1 MKIYFTNGKIIYPD
15 KIESGFVTVCG
26 QIIEQIGKGSPQVE
40 ETDIVYDLDGRYL
53 SPGFVEIHSHGA
65 GGSDFMDGTPEAVI
79 TAAKTHLKHGTT
91 TLFPT
96 TLAASR
102 EEILGSIDALRT
114 ARHLMSDGP
123 EMPGLHMEGPYLNVK
138 QKGAIDEKYIRNP
151 IKEEY
156 EEFIFYGEGVIARW
170 TLAPELHGAMDFI
183 HCLRSHEIVPSLGH
197 TDAEYSQILEA
208 YRHGAQHVTHLYSGM
223 SGMVRRGGFR
233 YPGLIES
240 AFCIEDMTVEVIA
253 DGCHLPPEILRM
265 VYQVKG
271 VDKVALTSDSMRC
284 AGQNVKESILGSLK
298 NGQKVLVEDG
308 VAKMPDRTAF
318 AGSVAT
324 DDRLV
329 RIMHEKAGV
338 PLYDCVRMMSLTPA
352 SIMGIDD
359 KTGSIMPGKQADLI
373 CFDDNIEISGVM
385 VHGNVVY
392 GSFDK
397 HTGDD
402 MK

>member
-156 EEFIFYGEGVIARW
+156 EEFIFME
-170 TLAPELHGAMDFI
+170 
-183 HCLRSHEIVPSLGH
+183 
-197 TDAEYSQILEA
+197 
-208 YRHGAQHVTHLYSGM
+208 
-223 SGMVRRGGFR
+223 
-233 YPGLIES
+233 
-240 AFCIEDMTVEVIA
+240 
-253 DGCHLPPEILRM
+253 
-265 VYQVKG
+265 
-271 VDKVALTSDSMRC
+271 KV
-284 AGQNVKESILGSLK
+284 
-298 NGQKVLVEDG
+298 
-308 VAKMPDRTAF
+308 
-318 AGSVAT
+318 
-324 DDRLV
+324 
-329 RIMHEKAGV
+329 
-338 PLYDCVRMMSLTPA
+338 
-352 SIMGIDD
+352 
-359 KTGSIMPGKQADLI
+359 
-373 CFDDNIEISGVM
+373 
-385 VHGNVVY
+385 
-392 GSFDK
+392 
-397 HTGDD
+397 
-402 MK
+402 